1 MTSWQVDELNIKSR
15 IININRIMK
24 NITLDITKAAQF
36 LQTGAVEAFEP
47 QVKAA
52 QEALENGTC
61 PGNDF
66 LGWLHLPS
74 SISDEFIGEIE
85 KCAEVLRQNCEVVV
99 VAGIGGSYLGAR
111 AVIEALSNSF
121 AWLVGDKTNPTILF
135 AGNNIGED
143 YLSELTDYLKDKRF
157 GVINISK
164 SGTTT
169 ETALTFRLLK
179 KQCEAQRGKEEAKK
193 VIVAI
198 TDAKRGAARTCA
210 DKEGYTSFVIPDN
223 VGGRFSVLTPVGLL
237 PIACAGFDIKQLVA
251 GAQDMEKACGKDV
264 PYAENPAAQYAAVRN
279 GLYQAGKK
287 IEIMV
292 NYQPKLH
299 FMSEWWKQLY
309 GESEGKDGKGIFPA
323 SCDFTT
329 DLHSMGQ
336 WIQEGERT
344 IFETVISVEQPN
356 RNMLFPEDEE
366 NLDGLNFLAG
376 KRVDDV
382 NKMAELGT
390 RLAHVDGGVPNI
402 RISVPEL
409 NAYYIGQLIYFFE
422 IGCGISGNV
431 LGVNPFNQPGVEAY
445 KKNMF
450 ALLDKPG
457 YEAESKAIKE
467 RLASEK

>member
-1 MTSWQVDELNIKSR
+1 
-15 IININRIMK
+15 MK

-36 LQTGAVEAFEP
+36 LKAGAVEALEP

-74 SISDEFIGEIE
+74 SISADFIKQIQD
-85 KCAEVLRQNCEVVV
+85 CANVLRANCEAII
-99 VAGIGGSYLGAR
+99 VAGLGGSYLGAR

-121 AWLVGDKTNPTILF
+121 AWLVGDKNNPTILF

-143 YLSELTDYLKDKRF
+143 YLSELTDYLKDKKF

-179 KQCEAQRGKEEAKK
+179 KQCEEQRGKEEAKT
-193 VIVAI
+193 VIVAV
-198 TDAKRGAARTCA
+198 TDAKKGAARTCA
-210 DKEGYTSFVIPDN
+210 DKEGYTSFIIPDN

-237 PIACAGFDIKQLVA
+237 PIACAGLDIAKLVE
-251 GAQDMEKACGKDV
+251 GAQSMEKACGKDV
-264 PYAENPAAQYAAVRN
+264 PFAENIAAQYAAVRN
-279 GLYQAGKK
+279 ALYAEAGKK

-344 IFETVISVEQPN
+344 IYETVISVEKPN
-356 RNMLFPEDEE
+356 RTMLFPNDEE

-402 RISVPEL
+402 RVSMPEL
-409 NAYYIGQLIYFFE
+409 NEYYLGQVIYFFE
-422 IGCGISGNV
+422 IACGISGNI

-457 YEAESKAIKE
+457 YEAESKAIKA
-467 RLASEK
+467 RLENEK

>member
-1 MTSWQVDELNIKSR
+1 MKS
-15 IININRIMK
+15 IS
-24 NITLDITKAAQF
+24 LDITKAAQF
-36 LQTGAVEAFEP
+36 LQSGAIQAYESK
-47 QVKAA
+47 VKAA

-74 SISDEFIGEIE
+74 SITPEFLNEVQCVADTLRE
-85 KCAEVLRQNCEVVV
+85 KCEVIV

-111 AVIEALSNSF
+111 AVIEALGNAF
-121 AWLVGDKTNPTILF
+121 AWLVDDKQNPTILF

-143 YLSELTDYLKDKRF
+143 YLSELTEYLRDKRF

-179 KQCEAQRGKEEAKK
+179 KQCELQRGKQQAKD

-198 TDAKRGAARTCA
+198 TDAKKGAARTCA
-210 DKEGYTSFVIPDN
+210 DKEGYKSFIIPDN

-237 PIACAGFDIKQLVA
+237 PIACAGFDIKALVG
-251 GAQDMEKACGKDV
+251 GAADMEKATGKEV
-264 PYAENPAAQYAAVRN
+264 PFEQNIAAKYAAVRN
-279 GLYQAGKK
+279 ALYNEAGKK

-299 FMSEWWKQLY
+299 FVSEWWKQLF
-309 GESEGKDGKGIFPA
+309 GESEGKEHKGIFTA

-336 WIQEGERT
+336 WIQEGERS
-344 IFETVISVEQPN
+344 IFETVISIEQSN
-356 RNMLFPEDEE
+356 RNLLFPNDEE

-376 KRVDDV
+376 KHVDEV

-402 RISVPEL
+402 RISVPAL
-409 NAYYIGQLIYFFE
+409 NEYYIGQLIYFFE
-422 IGCGISGNV
+422 IACGISGNV

-450 ALLDKPG
+450 ALLNKPG
-457 YEAESKAIKE
+457 YEAESKAIQD
-467 RLASEK
+467 RLK

>member
-1 MTSWQVDELNIKSR
+1 M
-15 IININRIMK
+15 
-24 NITLDITKAAQF
+24 AQ
-36 LQTGAVEAFEP
+36 
-47 QVKAA
+47 
-52 QEALENGTC
+52 
-61 PGNDF
+61 
-66 LGWLHLPS
+66 
-74 SISDEFIGEIE
+74 
-85 KCAEVLRQNCEVVV
+85 
-99 VAGIGGSYLGAR
+99 
-111 AVIEALSNSF
+111 
-121 AWLVGDKTNPTILF
+121 GDKSNPTILF

-143 YLSELTDYLKDKRF
+143 YLAELTDYLKGKKF

-179 KQCEAQRGKEEAKK
+179 KQCEEQCGKEFAKK
-193 VIVAI
+193 VIVAV

-210 DKEGYTSFVIPDN
+210 DKEGYKSFIIPDN

-237 PIACAGFDIKQLVA
+237 PIAVAGFDIKQLVA
-251 GAQDMEKACGKDV
+251 GAQDMEKACGQDV
-264 PYAENPAAQYAAVRN
+264 AFEENPAAQYAAVRN

-309 GESEGKDGKGIFPA
+309 GESEGKDHKGIFPA
-323 SCDFTT
+323 SVDFTT

-336 WIQEGERT
+336 WIQDGERT
-344 IFETVISVEQPN
+344 IFETVISIEQPN
-356 RNMLFPEDEE
+356 KKVLFPNDEE

-376 KRVDDV
+376 KRVDEV

-422 IGCGISGNV
+422 IACGISGNV

-457 YEAESKAIKE
+457 YEADSKAIKE
-467 RLASEK
+467 RLAKEK

>member
-1 MTSWQVDELNIKSR
+1 MKS
-15 IININRIMK
+15 IS
-24 NITLDITKAAQF
+24 LDITKAAQF
-36 LQTGAVEAFEP
+36 LSEGAVKAYEP
-47 QVKAA
+47 KVRAA

-74 SISDEFIGEIE
+74 SITPEFLDEVQAVAETMRE
-85 KCAEVLRQNCEVVV
+85 KCEAIV

-121 AWLVGDKTNPTILF
+121 AWLVNDKKNPTILF

-143 YLSELTDYLKDKRF
+143 YLFELTEYLKGKKF

-179 KQCEAQRGKEEAKK
+179 KQCEEQMGKEEAKN
-193 VIVAI
+193 VIVAV

-210 DKEGYTSFVIPDN
+210 DKEGYKSFIIPDN

-237 PIACAGFDIKQLVA
+237 PIACAGFDIKALVA
-251 GAQDMEKACGKDV
+251 GAADMEKATALDV
-264 PYAENPAAQYAAVRN
+264 PFEENIAAQYAAVRN
-279 GLYQAGKK
+279 GLYAQAGKK

-299 FMSEWWKQLY
+299 FIAEWWKQLY
-309 GESEGKDGKGIFPA
+309 GESEGKDKKGIFPA

-336 WIQEGERT
+336 WIQDGERT
-344 IFETVISVEQPN
+344 IFETMISIEKPN
-356 RNMLFPEDEE
+356 RNLLFPSDEE

-376 KRVDDV
+376 KRVDEV

-402 RISVPEL
+402 RVSVPEL
-409 NAYYIGQLIYFFE
+409 NEYYIGQLIYFFE

-450 ALLDKPG
+450 ALLNKPG
-457 YEAESKAIKE
+457 YEAESKAIQD
-467 RLASEK
+467 RLAKED

>member
-1 MTSWQVDELNIKSR
+1 
-15 IININRIMK
+15 MK
-24 NITLDITKAAQF
+24 NISLNIDKVTGFVTKEQIVALKPQVEAAQ
-36 LQTGAVEAFEP
+36 
-47 QVKAA
+47 K
-52 QEALENGTC
+52 ALEEGTL

-74 SISDEFIGEIE
+74 SITKEFINEL
-85 KCAEVLRQNCEVVV
+85 KSAADTLRQHCEVVV

-111 AVIEALSNSF
+111 AVIEALSNNF
-121 AWLVGDKTNPTILF
+121 AALLESNGPRIVF
-135 AGNNIGED
+135 AGHNISED
-143 YLSELTDYLKDKRF
+143 YLSELTAYLKGKKF

-169 ETALTFRLLK
+169 ETALAFRLLK
-179 KQCEAQRGKEEAKK
+179 KQCEVQWGKEMASK

-198 TDAKRGAARTCA
+198 TDAVKGAARVTA
-210 DKEGYTSFVIPDN
+210 DKEGYKSFIIPDN

-237 PIACAGFDIKQLVA
+237 PIAVA
-251 GAQDMEKACGKDV
+251 GYDIEALVNGALQMEKDCSPAV
-264 PYAENPAAQYAAVRN
+264 PFEENIAAVYAATRN
-279 GLYQAGKK
+279 ALYASGKK
-287 IEIMV
+287 IEILV

-299 FMSEWWKQLY
+299 FTSEWWKQLY
-309 GESEGKDGKGIFPA
+309 GESEGKDQKGIFPA
-323 SCDFTT
+323 SVDFST

-344 IFETVISVEQPN
+344 IFETVLSVETANSSLLVPS
-356 RNMLFPEDEE
+356 DEE

-376 KRVDDV
+376 KHVDEV

-390 RLAHVDGGVPNI
+390 QLAHVDGGVPNI
-402 RISVPEL
+402 RISIPVL
-409 NAYYIGQLIYFFE
+409 NEYYIGQLIYFFE
-422 IGCGISGNV
+422 IACGISGYV

-457 YEAESKAIKE
+457 YEEESKAIRA
-467 RLASEK
+467 RL

>member
-1 MTSWQVDELNIKSR
+1 MKK
-15 IININRIMK
+15 II
-24 NITLDITKAAQF
+24 LDITKASSF
-36 LQTGAVEAFEP
+36 LKEGAVESYKQ
-47 QVKAA
+47 QVNDARRS
-52 QEALENGTC
+52 LEEGTC

-74 SISDEFIGEIE
+74 SVTPEFINEIQSVADTLRE
-85 KCAEVLRQNCEVVV
+85 KCEVVV

-111 AVIEALSNSF
+111 AVIEALGNSF
-121 AWLVGDKTNPTILF
+121 SWLTGDKKNPTIVF

-143 YLSELTDYLKDKRF
+143 YLYELTEYLKDKKF

-179 KQCEAQRGKEEAKK
+179 KQCETQRGKDEARD

-198 TDAKRGAARTCA
+198 TDAVKGAARAAAT
-210 DKEGYTSFVIPDN
+210 KEGYKTFVIPDN

-237 PIACAGFDIKQLVA
+237 PIAIAGFDIKALIQ
-251 GAQDMEKACGKDV
+251 GAADMENATGTDV
-264 PYAENPAAQYAAVRN
+264 PFEENPAALYAAVRN
-279 GLYQAGKK
+279 ALYAQAGKK

-336 WIQEGERT
+336 WIQQGERS
-344 IFETVISVEQPN
+344 IFETVLSIENTNHEV
-356 RNMLFPEDEE
+356 LFPNDEE

-376 KRVDDV
+376 KRVDEV

-402 RISVPEL
+402 RLSVPEL
-409 NAYYIGQLIYFFE
+409 NEYYIGQLIYFFE
-422 IGCGISGNV
+422 IACGISGNV

-450 ALLDKPG
+450 ALLNKPG
-457 YEAESKAIKE
+457 YEAESKAIQE
-467 RLASEK
+467 RLAAEA

>member
-1 MTSWQVDELNIKSR
+1 MNNIK
-15 IININRIMK
+15 
-24 NITLDITKAAQF
+24 LDISKAACF
-36 LQTGAVEAFEP
+36 LEEGAVKAFEP
-47 QVKAA
+47 KVKEAQV
-52 QEALENGTC
+52 ALENGTC

-66 LGWLHLPS
+66 LGWLHLPT
-74 SISDEFIGEIE
+74 SITPAFLDEVQ
-85 KCAEVLRQNCEVVV
+85 AVADTLRRKCEVVV

-121 AWLVGDKTNPTILF
+121 GWLVQDGKNPTILF

-143 YLSELTDYLKDKRF
+143 YLFELTKYLKGKRF

-179 KQCEAQRGKEEAKK
+179 KQCEAQMGKDEARE
-193 VIVAI
+193 VIVAV
-198 TDAKRGAARTCA
+198 TDAKRGAARPCA
-210 DKEGYTSFVIPDN
+210 DKEGYKSFVIPDN

-237 PIACAGFDIKQLVA
+237 PIACAGFDVKKLVE
-251 GAQDMEKACGKDV
+251 GAQDMEKACGCDV
-264 PYAENPAAQYAAVRN
+264 PFEENPAAQYAAVRN
-279 GLYQAGKK
+279 GLYEAGKK

-299 FMSEWWKQLY
+299 FVSEWWKQLY

-323 SCDFTT
+323 SVDFTT

-344 IFETVISVEQPN
+344 IFETVISVEQVNN
-356 RNMLFPEDEE
+356 RVDFPFDEE

-376 KRVDDV
+376 KRVDEV

-402 RISVPEL
+402 RISVPCL
-409 NAYYIGQLIYFFE
+409 NEYYIGQLIYFFE

-450 ALLDKPG
+450 ALLNKPG
-457 YEAESKAIKE
+457 YEAESKAIQE
-467 RLASEK
+467 RLAQEK

>member
-1 MTSWQVDELNIKSR
+1 MKS
-15 IININRIMK
+15 IS
-24 NITLDITKAAQF
+24 LDFTKAASF
-36 LQTGAVEAFEP
+36 LGEGAVEAYEP
-47 QVKAA
+47 KAKAA
-52 QEALENGTC
+52 LEALENNTC

-74 SISDEFIGEIE
+74 SITPDFLDEVQVVANTLRE
-85 KCAEVLRQNCEVVV
+85 KCEVVV

-111 AVIEALSNSF
+111 AVIEALGNSF
-121 AWLVGDKTNPTILF
+121 AWLIQDKKNPQILF
-135 AGNNIGED
+135 AGNNISED
-143 YLSELTDYLKDKRF
+143 YLAELTDYLKGKRF

-179 KQCEAQRGKEEAKK
+179 KQCEAQLGKDVARE
-193 VIVAI
+193 VIVAV

-210 DKEGYTSFVIPDN
+210 DKEGYKSFIIPDN

-237 PIACAGFDIKQLVA
+237 PIACAGFDIKALVA
-251 GAQDMEKACGKDV
+251 GAADMEKATGVNV
-264 PYAENPAAQYAAVRN
+264 PFGENIAAQYAAVRN
-279 GLYQAGKK
+279 ALYNEGGKK

-299 FMSEWWKQLY
+299 FIAEWWKQLY

-336 WIQEGERT
+336 WIQDGERS
-344 IFETVISVEQPN
+344 IYETVISVETPN
-356 RNMLFPEDEE
+356 RELDFPHDDE

-376 KRVDDV
+376 KRVDEV

-402 RISVPEL
+402 RISVPVL
-409 NAYYIGQLIYFFE
+409 NEYYIGQLIYFFE
-422 IGCGISGNV
+422 IGCGISGNI

-450 ALLDKPG
+450 ALLNKPG
-457 YEAESKAIKE
+457 YEAESKAIQE
-467 RLASEK
+467 RLQNEK

>member
-1 MTSWQVDELNIKSR
+1 MIK
-15 IININRIMK
+15 
-24 NITLDITKAAQF
+24 LDISKTLIAPEDVTAYE
-36 LQTGAVEAFEP
+36 GAVAS
-47 QVKAA
+47 A
-52 QEALENGTC
+52 QQALENATC
-61 PGNDF
+61 EGNGF

-74 SISDEFIGEIE
+74 QITPEFLEQLQS
-85 KCAEVLRQNCEVVV
+85 CANTLREHCDTVV

-111 AVIEALSNSF
+111 AVIEALGNSF
-121 AWLVGDKTNPTILF
+121 QWLVNKGENPNILF

-143 YLSELTDYLKDKRF
+143 YLYELTEYLKDRKF

-169 ETALTFRLLK
+169 ETALAFRLLK
-179 KQCEAQRGKEEAKK
+179 KQCEEQRGKEEAKK
-193 VIVAI
+193 VIVAV
-198 TDAKRGAARTCA
+198 TDAKKGAARAAA
-210 DKEGYTSFVIPDN
+210 DKEGYKTFVIPDN

-237 PIACAGFDIKQLVA
+237 PIACAGFDICQLVA
-251 GAQDMEKACGKDV
+251 GAAEMEKVCGKDA
-264 PYAENPAAQYAAVRN
+264 PYEENPAAIYAAVRN
-279 GLYQAGKK
+279 GLYSQAGKK

-299 FMSEWWKQLY
+299 FISEWWKQLF
-309 GESEGKDGKGIFPA
+309 GESEGKDNKGIFPA

-344 IFETVISVEQPN
+344 IYETVISVEEPDN
-356 RNMLFPEDEE
+356 KLLFPADEE

-376 KRVDDV
+376 KRVDEV

-402 RISVPEL
+402 RISVPKL
-409 NAYYIGQLIYFFE
+409 NEYYIGQLIYFFE
-422 IGCGISGNV
+422 IACGISGNI
-431 LGVNPFNQPGVEAY
+431 LEVNPFNQPGVEAY

-457 YEAESKAIKE
+457 YEADSKAIKE
-467 RLASEK
+467 RLANEQ

>member
-1 MTSWQVDELNIKSR
+1 MKK
-15 IININRIMK
+15 II
-24 NITLDITKAAQF
+24 LDITKASSF
-36 LQTGAVEAFEP
+36 LKEGAVESYKQ
-47 QVKAA
+47 QVNDARRS
-52 QEALENGTC
+52 LEEGTC

-74 SISDEFIGEIE
+74 SVTPEFINEIQSVADTLRE
-85 KCAEVLRQNCEVVV
+85 KCEVVV

-111 AVIEALSNSF
+111 AVIEALGNSF
-121 AWLVGDKTNPTILF
+121 SWLTGDKKNPTIVF

-143 YLSELTDYLKDKRF
+143 YLYELTEYLKDKKF

-179 KQCEAQRGKEEAKK
+179 KQCETQRGKDEARD

-198 TDAKRGAARTCA
+198 TDAVKGAARAAAT
-210 DKEGYTSFVIPDN
+210 KEGYKTFVIPDN

-237 PIACAGFDIKQLVA
+237 PIAIAGFDIKAIIQ
-251 GAQDMEKACGKDV
+251 GAADMENATGTDV
-264 PYAENPAAQYAAVRN
+264 PFEENPAALYAAVRN
-279 GLYQAGKK
+279 ALYAQAGKK

-336 WIQEGERT
+336 WIQQGERS
-344 IFETVISVEQPN
+344 IFETVLSIEKTNHEV
-356 RNMLFPEDEE
+356 LFPNDEE

-376 KRVDDV
+376 KRVDEV

-402 RISVPEL
+402 RLSVPEL
-409 NAYYIGQLIYFFE
+409 NEYYIGQLIYFFE
-422 IGCGISGNV
+422 IACGISGNV

-450 ALLDKPG
+450 ALLNKPG
-457 YEAESKAIKE
+457 YEAESKAIQE
-467 RLASEK
+467 RLAAEA

>member
-1 MTSWQVDELNIKSR
+1 
-15 IININRIMK
+15 MK

-36 LQTGAVEAFEP
+36 LKAGAVEALKP

-74 SISDEFIGEIE
+74 SISADFIKQIQD
-85 KCAEVLRQNCEVVV
+85 CANVLRQNCEAIV

-121 AWLVGDKTNPTILF
+121 AWLVGDTKNPTILF

-143 YLSELTDYLKDKRF
+143 YLSELTDYLKDKKF

-179 KQCEAQRGKEEAKK
+179 KQCEDQRGKKEAKK
-193 VIVAI
+193 VIVAV
-198 TDAKRGAARTCA
+198 TDAKKGAARTCA
-210 DKEGYTSFVIPDN
+210 DKEGYTSFIIPDN

-237 PIACAGFDIKQLVA
+237 PIACAGFDIAKLVE
-251 GAQDMEKACGKDV
+251 GAQSMEKACGKDV
-264 PYAENPAAQYAAVRN
+264 PFDENIAAQYAAVRN
-279 GLYQAGKK
+279 ALYAEAGKK

-299 FMSEWWKQLY
+299 FMSEWWKQLF

-344 IFETVISVEQPN
+344 IYETVISVEKPN
-356 RNMLFPEDEE
+356 RTMLFPNDEE

-376 KRVDDV
+376 KRVYDV

-402 RISVPEL
+402 RISMPEL
-409 NAYYIGQLIYFFE
+409 NEYYLGQLIYFFE

-457 YEAESKAIKE
+457 YEAESKAIKA
-467 RLASEK
+467 RLENE